1 MLSSESKF
9 SIEDR
14 DLLIDILSQ
23 LTRRDREAVLLFY
36 VDGHEEHQIEAELDL
51 NPGHLQ
57 ELRRS
62 VRAAFSERKAA
73 RLRKT

>member
-1 MLSSESKF
+1 MLSPQLNSR
-9 SIEDR
+9 IEDR
-14 DLLIDILSQ
+14 DLMIDILSQ
-23 LTRRDREAVLLFY
+23 LARRDREAALLFY